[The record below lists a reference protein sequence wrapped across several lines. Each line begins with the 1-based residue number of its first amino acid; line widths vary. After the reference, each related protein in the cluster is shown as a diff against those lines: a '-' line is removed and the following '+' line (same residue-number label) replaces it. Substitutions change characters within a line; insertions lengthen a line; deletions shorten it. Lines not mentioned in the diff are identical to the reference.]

1 MRLVGSEHLMGDR
14 GATETLRQ
22 RARASRIRAT
32 QATLISL
39 LYLIPSLVVFG
50 VFVFFPLF
58 KSIYLSL
65 FASDPFGRGNG
76 IFVGMKQYGIALN
89 SPT

>member
-1 MRLVGSEHLMGDR
+1 MRLADSGQLTGES

-39 LYLIPSLVVFG
+39 LYLSSF
-50 VFVFFPLF
+50 
-58 KSIYLSL
+58 
-65 FASDPFGRGNG
+65 R
-76 IFVGMKQYGIALN
+76 
-89 SPT
+89 